1 MTKWKSVLFHGNPD
15 RFSKKETRYF
25 HELIVRNPKAKKL
38 ESLSVQSRIRHESE
52 DDPDYVE
59 YGFAEGNFT
68 GWTEEEVQ
76 EYVDRF
82 RYEVR
87 SPYDCTGKP
96 FTTYIHGHVNPDG
109 RLSICHYVGSD
120 I

>member
-1 MTKWKSVLFHGNPD
+1 MTKWKYEFYKGNLK
-15 RFSKKETRYF
+15 RFSKR
-25 HELIVRNPKAKKL
+25 ELACLRRLHFVEPPKKL

-59 YGFAEGNFT
+59 YGFAEGDFT
-68 GWTEEEVQ
+68 GWTEEEIQ
-76 EYVDRF
+76 EYLDGF
-82 RYEVR
+82 RYEIH

-96 FTTYIHGHVNPDG
+96 FTKYIHGHVNPDG
-109 RLSICHYVGSD
+109 RLSICHHVGAD